1 MKTIFHQD
9 QLGHRVRTRLFGGTL
24 IGTLEVPERI
34 RELREVAERCTD
46 GILAPAPAPRDIIDE
61 LHEPGYLHFI
71 EHAFPE
77 WTRRFPDSLEMRPSL
92 HRNHNL
98 KRLPRDIVGRA
109 GFYLTDSASVL
120 LHDSWPAILASAAT
134 ALDAAR
140 RVLDGEGAAYA
151 LCRPPGHHAFADAA
165 CGYCFLNNA
174 GLAAALARRS
184 GLRVSILD
192 VDVHHGNG
200 AQSLFYRSKDIQT
213 VSVHSDPRDTFP
225 FFTGYPDEIGEGE
238 GEGFNVNVPVVFHS
252 TDEAY
257 LEGVRR
263 AVEVVRGYAPDIVIL
278 ALGLDASEHDPAD
291 AMNMSS
297 EGFRRMGELTGS
309 LRLPTVLV
317 QEGGYPSPVL
327 GANLQG
333 YLEGFRSA
341 SGY

>member
-1 MKTIFHQD
+1 MITVFHPD

-24 IGTLEVPERI
+24 VGTLEVPERI
-34 RELREVAERCTD
+34 GEMRAVAERCTA
-46 GILAPAPAPRDIIDE
+46 GIHAPAPAPRDIIEE
-61 LHEPGYLHFI
+61 LHEPGYLQFI
-71 EHAFPE
+71 EHSFAE
-77 WTRRFPDSLEMRPSL
+77 WKLRFPDSLEMRPSL
-92 HRNHNL
+92 HRNRHL
-98 KRLPRDIVGRA
+98 KRLPRDIVGKA

-120 LHDSWPAILASAAT
+120 LHDSWPAILGSAAT

-151 LCRPPGHHAFADAA
+151 LCRPPGHHAYADAA

-174 GLAAALARRS
+174 GLAATLARRR

-200 AQSLFYRSKDIQT
+200 AQALFYESKDVQT

-225 FFTGYPDEIGEGE
+225 FFTGYTDETGAGDGEGY
-238 GEGFNVNVPVVFHS
+238 NVNIPVVFHS

-263 AVEVVRGYAPDIVIL
+263 AVEAVRAYSPDFVVL

-291 AMNMSS
+291 AMRMSCD
-297 EGFRRMGELTGS
+297 GFKRMGEIAGA
-309 LRLPTVLV
+309 LRLPTVIV

-327 GANLQG
+327 GANLQSF
-333 YLEGFRSA
+333 LENFQSA
-341 SGY
+341 SGS